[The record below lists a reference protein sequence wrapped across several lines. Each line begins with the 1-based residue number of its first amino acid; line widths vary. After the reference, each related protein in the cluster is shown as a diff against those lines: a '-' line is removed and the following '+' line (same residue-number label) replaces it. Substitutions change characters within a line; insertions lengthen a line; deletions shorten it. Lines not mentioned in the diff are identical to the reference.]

1 MQWKNLKIKHKLLIG
16 FGSIVLISTTLGII
30 TSLMVSRIKTESQ
43 TLSSKLLPLVT
54 SLTELERT
62 WHRSVLSYRAYSEGK
77 RPVDYFQA
85 LSYLQDGQKKLEI
98 AKEQIKQNT
107 PLHDAMQ
114 LLYDDINRFKTM
126 AEKAFVTSTATDLL
140 IETNTIDK
148 INVSFKDLLEARIWE
163 LNKISAATTGKAE
176 NAMVFLSISFLV
188 SIALTFLISNII
200 SLSLLRPIKKLV
212 SHANDLSKG
221 KINTMKEVVRTDE
234 FGTLTNAIA
243 QSSNRL
249 NQNIIQLKALIK
261 SLNDISAI
269 LNRKAEGLTETTNDQ
284 AAHSEELSSTM
295 ENIKGLMETNTK
307 KAQHSS
313 QIMDNFGKTL
323 QHSIDNTL
331 TTMTIL
337 DKLITKSSEIKDIAF
352 QTNIL
357 SLNASIEAAK
367 AGQAGKG
374 FAVVANGVR
383 ELSERA
389 QVLSQELGKICNTGN
404 ELSID
409 VQRSLTQIEI
419 DLNQTSKL
427 VSQIATDGNEQ
438 MYEMTQAL
446 SSLIIVNNGV
456 QRTAIDAEE
465 ISREAGRLLNDAV
478 SINQTLRFYQY
489 TKPKEVATKSEHAV
503 KIKADKPKE
512 KTQQRKMELEL
523 V

>member
-1 MQWKNLKIKHKLLIG
+1 
-16 FGSIVLISTTLGII
+16 
-30 TSLMVSRIKTESQ
+30 
-43 TLSSKLLPLVT
+43 
-54 SLTELERT
+54 
-62 WHRSVLSYRAYSEGK
+62 
-77 RPVDYFQA
+77 
-85 LSYLQDGQKKLEI
+85 
-98 AKEQIKQNT
+98 
-107 PLHDAMQ
+107 
-114 LLYDDINRFKTM
+114 
-126 AEKAFVTSTATDLL
+126 
-140 IETNTIDK
+140 
-148 INVSFKDLLEARIWE
+148 
-163 LNKISAATTGKAE
+163 
-176 NAMVFLSISFLV
+176 
-188 SIALTFLISNII
+188 
-200 SLSLLRPIKKLV
+200 
-212 SHANDLSKG
+212 
-221 KINTMKEVVRTDE
+221 
-234 FGTLTNAIA
+234 
-243 QSSNRL
+243 
-249 NQNIIQLKALIK
+249 
-261 SLNDISAI
+261 
-269 LNRKAEGLTETTNDQ
+269 
-284 AAHSEELSSTM
+284 
-295 ENIKGLMETNTK
+295 
-307 KAQHSS
+307 
-313 QIMDNFGKTL
+313 MDNFGKTL

-352 QTNIL
+352 QTKIL

-489 TKPKEVATKSEHAV
+489 TKPKEVHTNNDHA
-503 KIKADKPKE
+503 KKTKADNPKE
-512 KTQQRKMELEL
+512 KIQQKKMELEL